1 MNWRKQANV
10 EDNFTVLSKTERTKT
25 ITEDKDL
32 ISAALG
38 FSQKLLNSKLRSDQA
53 RKSFLFRSSGRVCQ
67 DGSEMECNRQNGK
80 LDETAPPA
88 AI

>member
-38 FSQKLLNSKLRSDQA
+38 FS
-53 RKSFLFRSSGRVCQ
+53 
-67 DGSEMECNRQNGK
+67 
-80 LDETAPPA
+80 
-88 AI
+88 